1 MKIRTFYTLQNDVF
15 KVKVVTENW
24 SEGDLS
30 LMGLFGEPEVDI
42 GGTFTG
48 PPAYTLPSNLARILS
63 ESPFT
68 QSFDSRD
75 YADAE
80 DRANVWGD
88 EIVAKIDAAVVAL
101 RALSD
106 DYTREE
112 VETV

>member
-1 MKIRTFYTLQNDVF
+1 MN
-15 KVKVVTENW
+15 
-24 SEGDLS
+24 
-30 LMGLFGEPEVDI
+30 LMANFGEPEIDL
-42 GGTFTG
+42 GGSFTG
-48 PPAYTLPSNLARILS
+48 PPAYDLPSNLARIMS

-68 QSFDSRD
+68 QSFDERD
-75 YADAE
+75 HADAK

-88 EIVAKIDAAVVAL
+88 EMVDRIEAAVIAL

>member
-1 MKIRTFYTLQNDVF
+1 MNIRSFYTLQNDVY
-15 KVKVVTENW
+15 KVKIVTEDW
-24 SEGDLS
+24 SQGDTT
-30 LMGLFGEPEVDI
+30 LMATFGEPEIDL
-42 GGTFTG
+42 GGSFTG
-48 PPAYTLPSNLARILS
+48 PPSYDLPSNLAKIMS

-80 DRANVWGD
+80 DRANVWGS
-88 EIVAKIDAAVVAL
+88 EIGDRIDAAVVAL
-101 RALSD
+101 RAQAD